1 MNAAVVRR
9 VSQEK
14 GVLFTFSKKGQEV
27 DILFLNHA
35 IERMEK
41 WGLTLE
47 MVSETLLEP
56 EEVLRGH
63 HSRFIA
69 HKRYR
74 EYILRAVYEYEG
86 SLPSLVTVYFP
97 YKHRYYEGGERIED
111 KILK

>member
-1 MNAAVVRR
+1 LNAGVVRR
-9 VSQEK
+9 VSEER

-35 IERMEK
+35 IGRMAK
-41 WGLTLE
+41 WGLNLE
-47 MVSETLLEP
+47 MVSETLLKP

-63 HSRFIA
+63 HNRFIA
-69 HKRYR
+69 HKRYG
-74 EYILRAVYEYEG
+74 EHILRAVYEYEG